1 MIAETQKLEKFH
13 SAIEDYAQKQRKT
26 MEEEVARLKRERLA
40 EAESQVLSESF
51 QMIQKEMHEMR
62 HRIAREMAL
71 REVNARRE
79 LLVKRGEL
87 TKKVFARAAERL
99 LAFTKTEEYPRFL
112 EAQAK
117 KLAPLFPAP
126 GTVIHLR
133 QEDQAYFPLLEA
145 ALGTACSCAADA
157 SIQTGG
163 FYAENQALGIFVDVS
178 FDSLLQ
184 EQIPWFEE
192 NSGIAVI

>member
-51 QMIQKEMHEMR
+51 QMR

-87 TKKVFARAAERL
+87 TKKVFARAAEKL

>member
-87 TKKVFARAAERL
+87 TKKVFARAAEKL

-163 FYAENQALGIFVDVS
+163 FYAENQADRKSTRL
-178 FDSLLQ
+178 
-184 EQIPWFEE
+184 
-192 NSGIAVI
+192 NSSHRL